1 MKGFEGKSC
10 GRRASLSGA
19 RSTLDP
25 ADPRSKQRPGSLGA
39 HNLPRHNMGKR
50 YKVCLWGSDSIYCWE
65 HVKEFGDEFDIFS
78 IVTARTFEYKFDI
91 RIVNPFKRRPLSIVF
106 GILNIARIMYL
117 FRKYDRKC
125 DCHLV
130 HYLSLPYAL
139 AIGLLPLR
147 KPIIYCVY
155 GSDVRTPR
163 GWNKK
168 IVKKALGRID
178 VIFSGI
184 EKSFWRKY
192 IVSKYGVSEKKIVA
206 IWWCPVNSCFKR
218 FDGRMTG
225 NLRRK
230 WNLTKEYVVFSPR
243 ATKEFYNQ
251 HLLIEGV
258 GLLNDELKKKIQVV
272 LTGLGDLEYRKRL
285 VEMGKTKGIE
295 VVDLGRRLTPE
306 EMAEIYNISVITP
319 NISKGDD
326 LGRSTFEAV
335 ACGSILLLNKNSEPY
350 RELFRDGK
358 YCRFVELSA
367 EDVARS
373 IEYILDN
380 REALKEE
387 EERLRIMGLIN
398 WETNKR
404 QMSECIKGLIER

>member
-1 MKGFEGKSC
+1 M
-10 GRRASLSGA
+10 R
-19 RSTLDP
+19 
-25 ADPRSKQRPGSLGA
+25 
-39 HNLPRHNMGKR
+39 KR
-50 YKVCLWGSDSIYCWE
+50 YKVCLWGSDSLYCWE
-65 HVKEFGDEFDIFS
+65 HIKEFGDEFDIFS
-78 IVTARTFEYKFDI
+78 IVIARTFRYNFDI
-91 RIVNPFKRRPLSIVF
+91 RIVNPFRRRSLTIVF
-106 GILNIARIMYL
+106 GILNIPRIIYL
-117 FRKYDRKC
+117 FLKYDRKC
-125 DCHLV
+125 DCHFV

-139 AIGLLPLR
+139 AIALLPLR
-147 KPIIYCVY
+147 KPIVYCVY
-155 GSDVRTPR
+155 GSDVRTPE

-178 VIFSGI
+178 VIFEPSQ
-184 EKSFWRKY
+184 SFGRKY
-192 IVSKYGVSEKKIVA
+192 IVSKYRVDQKKIVP
-206 IWWCPVNSCFKR
+206 ILWYPVNSCFKK
-218 FDGRMTG
+218 FDDRTID
-225 NLRRK
+225 NLRKK

-243 ATKEFYNQ
+243 ATKEFYN
-251 HLLIEGV
+251 HDLLIEGV
-258 GLLNDELKKKIQVV
+258 GLLNDELKEKIQVV
-272 LTGLGDLEYRKRL
+272 LTGLGDPEYRKRL

-335 ACGSILLLNKNSEPY
+335 ACGSILLLNKNSGPY

-358 YCRFVELSA
+358 YCRFVELGA

-380 REALKEE
+380 REALEEE
-387 EERLRIMGLIN
+387 EERLRVMGIVN

-404 QMSECIKGLIER
+404 QMSEYIKGLVER